1 MRLMKAFRLAMLAL
15 SVMVLVATGC
25 AAKHPAITPQQ
36 ITDTPLTPETLRPGD
51 ILDVKFLYT
60 PKLNA
65 HQMVQPDGTITLQII
80 GQVKAQGKTA
90 EELQKDLIKLY
101 SSQLRQPDI
110 QVIVEERNDRKVYVS
125 GEVKNPGVIKM
136 PGELTLLEA
145 IKQAGGFNRASADLK
160 NVLIVRHINGKQSGA
175 LVNMQKVLSGKE
187 EQMVYLQP
195 RDVIYVPPKGITK
208 ANDWMEKHINNMLPR
223 IPLGVGITP

>member
-1 MRLMKAFRLAMLAL
+1 M
-15 SVMVLVATGC
+15 
-25 AAKHPAITPQQ
+25 
-36 ITDTPLTPETLRPGD
+36 PGD
-51 ILDVKFLYT
+51 VLDVKFFYT

-65 HQMVQPDGTITLQII
+65 HEMVQPDGTISLQLI

>member
-90 EELQKDLIKLY
+90 GELQRELLKLY
-101 SSQLRQPDI
+101 SSELRKPDI
-110 QVIVEERNDRKVYVS
+110 EVTVQEKYERKVYVG
-125 GEVKNPGVIKM
+125 GEVKNPGAIKM
-136 PGELTLLEA
+136 PGNLTLLEA
-145 IKQAGGFNRASADLK
+145 VNQAGGFNRASADLK
-160 NVLIVRHINGKQSGA
+160 NVLIVRQENGKGSKM
-175 LVNMQKVLSGKE
+175 LVNMHKLLSGKD
-187 EQMVYLQP
+187 EQVVYLQP
-195 RDVIYVPPKGITK
+195 RDVVFVPPKGITK
-208 ANDWMEKHINNMLPR
+208 VNDWVENHINRMLPR
-223 IPLGVGITP
+223 VPLGVGVTP